1 MKPDQQRLQSL
12 LCETITMLCRN
23 GLSYKSEI
31 KVQGLVAVTVD
42 DSDVIIV
49 HLNERLEDA
58 IGGFVIP
65 VDHNSH
71 AEAQQNSSSK
81 TQKQN
86 PETSQ
91 NSVDGDDAVRQFEI
105 STSRMDATISSGAP
119 ADAEADEDSSC
130 RILKVEP
137 TADDD
142 DDADQYNAGN
152 VDFATEEENN
162 KNANNDDEVDGQ
174 TFKVVAASRGQ
185 KDPDPA
191 GYGFLHASNSS
202 TLEVSGKD
210 LESDANAAVA
220 LLSTS
225 VRSYVHDQVQIKKG
239 NLQRA
244 GGQAFTNVLPDVG
257 SLGLGTAVTDNNG
270 HARIPLPKFMRGF
283 LPIVPGYSGRQQ
295 MMTKTERQF
304 LFQRQASRLPRRPRE
319 STEKHFICP
328 FCGLSYYYKKHLKF
342 HLRQKHS
349 F

>member
-65 VDHNSH
+65 VDHNSV
-71 AEAQQNSSSK
+71 AEAQQNSCSK
-81 TQKQN
+81 ALNQN

-91 NSVDGDDAVRQFEI
+91 NSVNDDTVRQFEI
-105 STSRMDATISSGAP
+105 STSRMDAISTGALV
-119 ADAEADEDSSC
+119 DAEADEDSSC

-137 TADDD
+137 IADNDSE
-142 DDADQYNAGN
+142 QYNAGN
-152 VDFATEEENN
+152 MDFVTDEEN
-162 KNANNDDEVDGQ
+162 KNGNGEVDGQ
-174 TFKVVAASRGQ
+174 ACKDVAASRGQ
-185 KDPDPA
+185 KVPDPV

-210 LESDANAAVA
+210 LESDANVNAAVA

-244 GGQAFTNVLPDVG
+244 GQAFTNVLPDVG
-257 SLGLGTAVTDNNG
+257 NLGLATAVTDNNG

-283 LPIVPGYSGRQQ
+283 LPIVPGFSGRQQ
-295 MMTKTERQF
+295 VCRI
-304 LFQRQASRLPRRPRE
+304 SVII
-319 STEKHFICP
+319 HG
-328 FCGLSYYYKKHLKF
+328 FCLL
-342 HLRQKHS
+342 
-349 F
+349 